1 MKKAIFSLALL
12 LTCSILGY
20 AQKGI
25 SYQAVILD
33 PKPIEIP
40 GQDITGQPFMN
51 GEVSLKFKIF
61 SSTFVQEFEEVH
73 VAKTDGYGLVN
84 VLIGSTSPAAF
95 ASLIW
100 DSNPKNM
107 QVWVSFDQGG
117 TYTKVSEQV
126 LTYNPYAIY
135 AETAGKLGGTLGI
148 AAGGT
153 GATTAAGARTNL
165 GLGNV
170 DNTADANKPISTA
183 TQAALDTKANA
194 SDVTT
199 ALATKANANE
209 VTTALATKAN
219 SAEVTTALATKANA
233 SDVTTSLALKEDASN
248 KVNTPLGSS
257 TTLFPTQNAVKT
269 YVDAQ
274 VAGATIADASSSTKG
289 KIQLAGDLAGT
300 AAAPTVPGLAA
311 KANASDVTTSL
322 ALKEDVSNKSNTP
335 LGTSTSLYPTQNAVK
350 TYVDAQVAAATIPDA
365 NSITKGKIQLT
376 GDLGGTAA
384 APTVPGLVAK
394 ADAAAVTTALA
405 QKAPLA
411 SPTFTGTVAVGTA
424 SPSPAAV
431 LDLTSTSKGLL
442 LPRLTFVQRSSI
454 VSPEAGLILWCTDCG
469 ANGELQV
476 YNGTN
481 FENMV
486 GANVQFA
493 LPTISATSAATAIT
507 SSSFTTGGSIE
518 SDGGAL
524 VTARGVVWN
533 TNTNPTIS
541 LTTKTSDGTGIG
553 NFSSSVTGLTSGV
566 TYYVRAYAT
575 NSVGTKYGPE
585 ITVNS
590 AQAVATLATTTA
602 ASSITITSAISGG
615 NITYNGGATVTASGV
630 VWSTSASPTVELS
643 TKTTDGTAN
652 GTFTS
657 SITSLSPGTLYYVR
671 SYATNSVGTSYGEQ
685 ISFNSA
691 TPLTLAATTA
701 ASSIANTT
709 ATSGGD
715 ISSDGGS
722 AVTARGIVWGTTT
735 NPTTALTTKTTDG
748 TGTGT
753 FTSSLTGLT
762 PATTYYVRSYA
773 TNAIGTVYGAE
784 ISFTTATNGLLLNLD
799 AANPSSYSGTGIT
812 WNDLSGNN
820 NHGTLLAN
828 NSGSLPV
835 FQNGSLYFDGSTS
848 YSYVSI
854 ASSVIPNSGSWTL
867 STWAK
872 SPSGGFSEMINTRD
886 ASSITGF
893 LLTSR
898 GNGIRTQLNNPGVQQ
913 FEPNSNS
920 TTMDNTWHLITI
932 TVDVSSNQ
940 MKWYVDDN
948 LVNTINFS
956 AGSLT
961 GQGNFVIGWDYAWNA
976 GGAEYFRGNISTVTV
991 YNFVLS
997 SSDIST
1003 NFNAA
1008 KSRFAR

>member
-1 MKKAIFSLALL
+1 MKKAIFSLALFLSCSL
-12 LTCSILGY
+12 LGF

-33 PKPIEIP
+33 PNPIEIP

-311 KANASDVTTSL
+311 KANASDLTTSL
-322 ALKEDVSNKSNTP
+322 ALKEDVSNKSNSP